1 MVTLASADSRYTTSQ
16 GSYKQLTL
24 HSAISRKMETMRISP
39 VRYLQYVG
47 GWWNSGSVEAW
58 DVSEG
63 GGTELFSEQS
73 GRTCHFGYWF
83 ECRTSSKTSPVTPLS
98 DAGDS
103 PSFFVPQPLREYAC
117 LLAAS
122 CRAIP
127 VASPKNRQTPWLLP

>member
-39 VRYLQYVG
+39 VRYLQSVG
-47 GWWNSGSVEAW
+47 GWRNSESVEAW

-73 GRTCHFGYWF
+73 GCTCHCGYGF
-83 ECRTSSKTSPVTPLS
+83 ECRHGSKTSTVTPLF

-103 PSFFVPQPLREYAC
+103 PSFFIPLPLREYA
-117 LLAAS
+117 LFLRAS

-127 VASPKNRQTPWLLP
+127 VASPKSRQTPSFLP

>member
-39 VRYLQYVG
+39 VRYLQSVG

-63 GGTELFSEQS
+63 GEPNSFQS
-73 GRTCHFGYWF
+73 
-83 ECRTSSKTSPVTPLS
+83 KV
-98 DAGDS
+98 
-103 PSFFVPQPLREYAC
+103 
-117 LLAAS
+117 AAH
-122 CRAIP
+122 AIADMASN
-127 VASPKNRQTPWLLP
+127 VAMAPKRVR